1 MEEKRNNT
9 EIQVQLNDAPDVSE
23 TPENPIVEEY
33 NASFEPDAEPVL
45 SAEELQ
51 DTLLED
57 SGMNSFQKFIAKLD
71 DKKWNLYQR
80 VLGVLLGAAA
90 CIALFWKGSADNES
104 AFSWSL
110 IVAIVI
116 AIWAPNILEKQ
127 GLRKI
132 PKTRSTMAITMGV
145 IIVVY
150 FAVIGIR
157 SGFNFR
163 G

>member
-1 MEEKRNNT
+1 MEEKRDNT
-9 EIQVQLNDAPDVSE
+9 EIQAQNDAPE
-23 TPENPIVEEY
+23 TAESPIVEEY
-33 NASFEPDAEPVL
+33 NASFEPDAEPAL

-57 SGMNSFQKFIAKLD
+57 SGMNGFQKFIAKLD
-71 DKKWNLYQR
+71 DKKWNLYQHI
-80 VLGVLLGAAA
+80 LGVLLGGAA
-90 CIALFWKGSADNES
+90 CVALFWKGSADNES

-110 IVAIVI
+110 VVAIVI
-116 AIWAPNILEKQ
+116 AIWLPNILERR

-132 PKTRSTMAITMGV
+132 PRARTTMAITMGV
-145 IIVVY
+145 IIVAY

>member
-1 MEEKRNNT
+1 MEEKRDNT
-9 EIQVQLNDAPDVSE
+9 EIQTQNAAPESTE
-23 TPENPIVEEY
+23 APAVEEY

-45 SAEELQ
+45 SDEELQ

-57 SGMNSFQKFIAKLD
+57 SGMNGFQKFIAKLD

-80 VLGVLLGAAA
+80 ILGVLLGGAA
-90 CIALFWKGSADNES
+90 CAALFWKGSADNES

-110 IVAIVI
+110 VIAIVI
-116 AIWAPNILEKQ
+116 AIWLPNILERR

-132 PKTRSTMAITMGV
+132 PKARATMAITMGV

-157 SGFNFR
+157 TGFNFK